1 MLHFLFQNDQ
11 RVLQQKGESLKL
23 SFAQGTVYA
32 VRNGPINTPKSILLP
47 TLIKSFSNN
56 TEIINV
62 VNKLSHGVSY
72 TVSMETH
79 TENAYNH

>member
-1 MLHFLFQNDQ
+1 M
-11 RVLQQKGESLKL
+11 LQQKGESLKL